1 MVPWVLPPLPVD
13 VDGDQ
18 HEGGGDE
25 DGGDDGD
32 GHTAVHL
39 ARLDVLH
46 GRGGGAGRGEG
57 VAAGVERGDLAGDHP
72 APRPVVGRQL
82 DVVPGG
88 RAQVG
93 DDDVLLLRPGQ
104 GRGFNTENS
113 QLLLL

>member
-1 MVPWVLPPLPVD
+1 MVGRVLPPFPVD
-13 VDGDQ
+13 VDGHQ

-39 ARLDVLH
+39 AGLDVLEARR
-46 GRGGGAGRGEG
+46 GREAGRSQGLAG
-57 VAAGVERGDLAGDHP
+57 GVESGQLGGHHP
-72 APRPVVGRQL
+72 PPRPVVSRQL

-88 RAQVG
+88 RAEVR

-104 GRGFNTENS
+104 
-113 QLLLL
+113 